1 MYTYTI
7 YLYNLYYKFKIN
19 RQLKIVEEDTINHN
33 HQSPSIKPNGKKTSS
48 KLDAIKQQLINKQDI
63 RTHSLN
69 SKQNSPQQQQQHVK
83 LSPSKSM
90 TNYYKLSPNGKSSQN
105 GLYKTTPLKTSASIN
120 ETTTPANKMPTKD
133 SVIKKMKKI
142 TKAVQELFKAT
153 KESEFSL
160 FKNLCEKVSYSVN
173 EMIVLF
179 PQVSYTKILL

>member
-1 MYTYTI
+1 
-7 YLYNLYYKFKIN
+7 
-19 RQLKIVEEDTINHN
+19 
-33 HQSPSIKPNGKKTSS
+33 
-48 KLDAIKQQLINKQDI
+48 
-63 RTHSLN
+63 
-69 SKQNSPQQQQQHVK
+69 
-83 LSPSKSM
+83 M

-120 ETTTPANKMPTKD
+120 ETTTIATTTTTTPNKMPTKD

-160 FKNLCEKVSYSVN
+160 FKNLCEKVSHSVN

-179 PQVSYTKILL
+179 PQVSNTKILLLEMFIVYDEFI